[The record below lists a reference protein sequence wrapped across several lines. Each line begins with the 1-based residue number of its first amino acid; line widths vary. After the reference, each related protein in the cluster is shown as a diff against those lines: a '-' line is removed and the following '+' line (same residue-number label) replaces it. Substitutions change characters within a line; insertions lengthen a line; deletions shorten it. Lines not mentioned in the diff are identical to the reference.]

1 MADRTVEE
9 ALRGLLYLTC
19 PDAPDD
25 ARSKALAVLADA
37 NDQLSDDEA
46 ALLTRSLSPLATKGA
61 RVDLRHAD
69 LRGTD
74 LRNADLHR
82 ANLAG
87 ADLRGT
93 DLRNADLH
101 RANLAGADLRGTDLR
116 DADLRHA
123 HWVDRVRAGAG
134 LAGAAALTVGVWL
147 PPVRLIYGAVVAAG
161 GAGMVREVLAALEGA
176 QWSTGTRWPTTWK
189 PLILWVSIATS
200 PITYVV
206 GRDQA
211 QEAREHSLR

>member
-1 MADRTVEE
+1 M
-9 ALRGLLYLTC
+9 
-19 PDAPDD
+19 
-25 ARSKALAVLADA
+25 LADA

-46 ALLTRSLSPLATKGA
+46 ALLTRGLSPLATKGA
-61 RVDLRHAD
+61 RVDLRH
-69 LRGTD
+69 
-74 LRNADLHR
+74 
-82 ANLAG
+82 

-211 QEAREHSLR
+211 QEAREHSMR

>member
-1 MADRTVEE
+1 MADRTIEE
-9 ALRGLLYLTC
+9 ELRGLLYLTC

-25 ARSKALAVLADA
+25 ARREALTLLADF
-37 NDQLSDDEA
+37 NHPLSDDEA
-46 ALLTRSLSPLATKGA
+46 AHIGRRLSPPATKRA
-61 RVDLRHAD
+61 PVDLRRAD

-116 DADLRHA
+116 NA
-123 HWVDRVRAGAG
+123 
-134 LAGAAALTVGVWL
+134 
-147 PPVRLIYGAVVAAG
+147 
-161 GAGMVREVLAALEGA
+161 
-176 QWSTGTRWPTTWK
+176 
-189 PLILWVSIATS
+189 
-200 PITYVV
+200 
-206 GRDQA
+206 
-211 QEAREHSLR
+211 